1 MAGTPKISR
10 RSLLALT
17 AAGAAALPSATT
29 AGADEGASPLPDLI
43 DRHKA
48 AADALDAA
56 CARLDRAE
64 QEVARKYP
72 ADACR
77 AWLADRNTASSEWP
91 GVRKAHGIGRLER
104 ERQRLDAAEKGLAL
118 ELLACPCPTI
128 AEVRLKARY
137 VAEADILLESFARDE
152 RLVGALLK
160 SFSG

>member
-10 RSLLALT
+10 RSLLQLS
-17 AAGAAALPSATT
+17 AAGAAVLPSASAAAVDT
-29 AGADEGASPLPDLI
+29 SPLGDLI

-48 AADALDAA
+48 AAAALDAA
-56 CARLDRAE
+56 CAQLDRAE

-91 GVRKAHGIGRLER
+91 GVRKAHGIGRLEG

>member
-10 RSLLALT
+10 RSLLQLS
-17 AAGAAALPSATT
+17 AAGAAVLPAA
-29 AGADEGASPLPDLI
+29 AGADAAPSPLAELI

-48 AADALDAA
+48 AATALDAA

-64 QEVARKYP
+64 QAVAQKYSAEV
-72 ADACR
+72 CR
-77 AWLADRNTASSEWP
+77 AWLNDRSAAGSEWP

-118 ELLACPCPTI
+118 ELLACPCRTM
-128 AEVRLKARY
+128 AEVRVKARY
-137 VAEADILLESFARDE
+137 VGEADILLESFARDE

-160 SFSG
+160 SFTG

>member
-10 RSLLALT
+10 RSLLQLS
-17 AAGAAALPSATT
+17 AAGAAVLPAA
-29 AGADEGASPLPDLI
+29 AGADPAPSPLAELI

-48 AADALDAA
+48 ATAALDAA

-64 QEVARKYP
+64 QAVAQKYSAEV
-72 ADACR
+72 CR
-77 AWLADRNTASSEWP
+77 AWLSDKSAAASEWP

-104 ERQRLDAAEKGLAL
+104 ERQRLDAAEKELAL
-118 ELLACPCPTI
+118 ELLACPCRTM

-137 VAEADILLESFARDE
+137 IGAADILLESFARDE

-160 SFSG
+160 SFTA

>member
-10 RSLLALT
+10 RSLLQLS
-17 AAGAAALPSATT
+17 AAGAAVLPSAR
-29 AGADEGASPLPDLI
+29 AAAADSTPQLAELI

-48 AADALDAA
+48 ATAALDAA
-56 CARLDRAE
+56 CAQLDQAE
-64 QEVARKYP
+64 QEVAERYS

-77 AWLADRNTASSEWP
+77 AWLADRNSAASEWP

-104 ERQRLDAAEKGLAL
+104 ERQRLDAAERRLAL

-137 VAEADILLESFARDE
+137 VADADILLESFARDE
-152 RLVGALLK
+152 RLIGALLK
-160 SFSG
+160 SFTA